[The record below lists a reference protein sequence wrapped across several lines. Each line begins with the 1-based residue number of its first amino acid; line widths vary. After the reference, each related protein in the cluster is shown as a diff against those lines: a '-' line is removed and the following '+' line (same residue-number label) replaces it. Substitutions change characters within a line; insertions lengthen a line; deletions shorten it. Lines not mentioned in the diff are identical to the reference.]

1 MVVVGGQEGSLE
13 ILKETSTIVF
23 HSSHLKLSN
32 ISIQSDALGSS
43 LVPISQT
50 LDPVTE
56 RAILQLSSVLPIGS
70 KTVLFA
76 KFEAELTGSM
86 MGYYYST
93 SEEEGKKTYYAL
105 TQFAVGPIHFCKRW
119 LHP

>member
-1 MVVVGGQEGSLE
+1 MCSNTIIRLE

-76 KFEAELTGSM
+76 KFEAALTGSM

-105 TQFAVGPIHFCKRW
+105 TQFEVSPFPSSGD
-119 LHP
+119 